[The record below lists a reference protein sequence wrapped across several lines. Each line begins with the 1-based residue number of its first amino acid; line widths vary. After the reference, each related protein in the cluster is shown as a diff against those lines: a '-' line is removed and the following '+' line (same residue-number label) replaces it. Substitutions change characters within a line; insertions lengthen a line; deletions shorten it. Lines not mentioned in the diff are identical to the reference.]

1 METRRIAFDLGVVYQ
16 TSRDRLKKI
25 PDIIKNI
32 IEAVEHT
39 RFDRSHFKNY
49 GDFSLNFEEMRELYL
64 EGGQPVSGE
73 ITLAG
78 AKNAATKLM
87 IASLLSEEESVL
99 ENVPRIGDTEIT
111 RELCETIGAKV
122 DWQGPTLKIRTPV
135 IKSFRATT
143 ELTRRNRIPILAVPP
158 LLHRAGR
165 AEVSLPSGDKIGTRP
180 IDFHLA
186 ALRQMGAEVDQRKDI
201 LRVSADKLCGTSISL
216 PYPSVGATENI
227 ILAAV
232 LAEGRTFIKNAAVEP
247 EIFDLIKFLQKM
259 GAIIEP
265 GTDRRLYIEGV
276 EKLHG
281 AYHKILP
288 DRNEAVSFAALAL
301 ATGGKIFIRGARQDD
316 LLTFLNVVRKMGG
329 QYEVQNEGIYFW
341 REKPLKAIE
350 IETDTHPG
358 FMTDW
363 QSLWVIMATQ
373 AEGTSVV
380 HETVYEERLGY
391 TSELKRMGADITV
404 FTKCLGEIPCRF
416 EGKSLPHSAVIN
428 GLARL
433 KGDSIKITD
442 IRAGLAHVIGALTA
456 GGESRISGIEHI
468 ERGYEDF
475 FAKLGKLGVKFE
487 IKS

>member
-1 METRRIAFDLGVVYQ
+1 
-16 TSRDRLKKI
+16 
-25 PDIIKNI
+25 
-32 IEAVEHT
+32 
-39 RFDRSHFKNY
+39 
-49 GDFSLNFEEMRELYL
+49 MRELHL

-73 ITLAG
+73 IRLAG

-87 IASLLSEEESVL
+87 IASLLSDEESVL

-111 RELCETIGAKV
+111 RELCETIGAEI
-122 DWQGPTLKIRTPV
+122 DWQGPTLRVKTPV
-135 IKSFRATT
+135 IKGFRAT

-158 LLHRAGR
+158 LLHRAGQ
-165 AEVSLPSGDKIGTRP
+165 AEVVLPSGDKIGTRP

-186 ALRQMGAEVDQRKDI
+186 ALRQMGAKVDQHEDV
-201 LRVSADKLCGTSISL
+201 LRVSADKLRGTSITL
-216 PYPSVGATENI
+216 LYPSVGATENI

-276 EKLHG
+276 KKLHG
-281 AYHKILP
+281 ARHKILP

-301 ATGGKIFIRGARQDD
+301 ATGGKIFIRDAKQDD
-316 LLTFLNVVRKMGG
+316 LLTFLNVVRKMDG
-329 QYEVQNEGIYFW
+329 YYNVQDEGIYFW
-341 REKPLKAIE
+341 RERPLRAIE

-363 QSLWVIMATQ
+363 QSLWVVMATQ
-373 AEGTSVV
+373 AQGTSVV

-391 TSELKRMGADITV
+391 TSQLKKMGADITV

-416 EGKSLPHSAVIN
+416 EGRSLPHSAVIN
-428 GLARL
+428 GPSHL
-433 KGDSIKITD
+433 KGEVVEIPD

-456 GGESRISGIEHI
+456 GGSSSISGIEHI
-468 ERGYEDF
+468 ERGYENF
-475 FAKLGKLGVKFE
+475 FGKLEQLGVRFE